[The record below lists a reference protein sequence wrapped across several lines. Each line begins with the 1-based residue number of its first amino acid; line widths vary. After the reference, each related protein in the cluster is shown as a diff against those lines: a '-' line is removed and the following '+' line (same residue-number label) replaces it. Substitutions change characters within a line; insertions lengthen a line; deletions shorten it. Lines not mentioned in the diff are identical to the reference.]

1 MQGTGLIVGATVCAA
16 LITIFLWSI
25 APKTGLLW
33 WMGTIAVIGA
43 VRLLTIRRYFK
54 ASEDIQKKQYWGPV
68 FWVGTLLA
76 GIVWGMWPLMF
87 YDFYSKE
94 TLLLI
99 STLFAGMVAVS
110 ASSGRIYIPSFL
122 SFSMP
127 LVIPLSIL
135 HMQSGSDTLWLTGFL
150 LLVFLLVNGA
160 LTVQGHGQYLEL
172 IKARFEN
179 QTLME
184 SLAQEKNTAEQAVIA
199 KNRFL
204 AAASHDLRQ
213 PLHAMGMFLE
223 SLRYKES
230 SPDKLAIIDDM
241 SASAQALNG
250 LFNSLL
256 DVSKLDAEII
266 HFKPTHINIGDMFER
281 LHVQFKN
288 LAAEKGIELHSKHSG
303 CILHA
308 DSILLERV
316 LRNLLSNAISY
327 TNQGK
332 VSLVCDAS
340 QGDVAV
346 ISVID
351 TGLGIPDQE
360 QDNVFSEYHQ
370 LNNPERDRNKGLGLG
385 LAIVKRLCSLMLL
398 EVKMKSKL
406 GLGTRFD
413 LTVPLG
419 NAKKMIAPQTEIGL
433 SMIRN
438 STVMVID
445 DEEAV
450 LAGMESMLGQWGCK
464 VVLAESARD
473 ALRAIALEQVHPDII
488 ISDYRLRNNCTGLDA
503 VATVREA
510 LETDIPGIIVTGDNS
525 PKRLKEVNDSGLYLL
540 HKPVNPDEMR
550 LAIASVKKSTSISAS
565 AASEAVIT
573 KKDIAVGDVVVY

>member
-1 MQGTGLIVGATVCAA
+1 MQGTGLILGATVCAA
-16 LITIFLWSI
+16 LITIFLWTLASKI
-25 APKTGLLW
+25 GLLW
-33 WMGTIAVIGA
+33 WMGAIAVIGA
-43 VRLLTIRRYFK
+43 VRLVSIRRYFK
-54 ASEDIQKKQYWGPV
+54 ASDETRNRRYWGPV

-87 YDFYSKE
+87 YDFYSRE

-160 LTVQGHGQYLEL
+160 LTIQGHGHYLEL
-172 IKARFEN
+172 IKARFQN
-179 QTLME
+179 QSLME
-184 SLAQEKNTAEQAVIA
+184 SLAQEKHTAEQAVIA

-223 SLRYKES
+223 SLRFKES
-230 SPDKLAIIDDM
+230 SQDKLAIIEDM

-266 HFKPTHINIGDMFER
+266 HFNPTHIDIGEMFER

-288 LAAEKGIELHSKHSG
+288 LAAENGIELHSEHHG
-303 CILHA
+303 CTLYA

-316 LRNLLSNAISY
+316 LRNLLSNAICY
-327 TNQGK
+327 TKEGK
-332 VSLVCDAS
+332 VSLICDSS
-340 QGDVAV
+340 QGHVAR
-346 ISVID
+346 ISIID
-351 TGLGIPDQE
+351 TGLGIPEQE
-360 QDNVFSEYHQ
+360 QEDVFSEYHQ

-385 LAIVKRLCSLMLL
+385 LAIVRRLCRLMQL
-398 EVKMKSKL
+398 EVKMHSQL
-406 GLGTRFD
+406 GVGTRFD
-413 LTVPLG
+413 LTLPMG
-419 NAKKMIAPQTEIGL
+419 NIKKMKTSQPEIGL
-433 SMIRN
+433 PSLQNLM
-438 STVMVID
+438 VMVID
-445 DEEAV
+445 DEETV
-450 LAGMESMLGQWGCK
+450 LAGMQSMLGQWGCE

-473 ALRAIALEQVHPDII
+473 ALRAIALEQVQPDII
-488 ISDYRLRNNCTGLDA
+488 ISDYRLRNNCTGVDA
-503 VATVREA
+503 IAAVREA
-510 LETDIPGIIVTGDNS
+510 LETDIPGIVVTGDNS
-525 PKRLKEVNDSGLYLL
+525 PTRLKEVNDSGLHLL

-550 LAIASVKKSTSISAS
+550 LAIDSVQKTNSIDAPAACKSKPAKIATTVGNVGAS
-565 AASEAVIT
+565 
-573 KKDIAVGDVVVY
+573 

>member
-1 MQGTGLIVGATVCAA
+1 MIVGATVCAA
-16 LITIFLWSI
+16 VITIFLWTI
-25 APKTGLLW
+25 APKPGLLW
-33 WMGTIAVIGA
+33 WMGTIVVIGA
-43 VRLLTIRRYFK
+43 IRLVTVRRYFET
-54 ASEDIQKKQYWGPV
+54 SEENRNKQYWGPV
-68 FWVGTLLA
+68 FWVGTLMA
-76 GIVWGMWPLMF
+76 GIIWGMWPLMF

-135 HMQSGSDTLWLTGFL
+135 HIQSSSDTLWLTGFL

-179 QTLME
+179 QTLLE

-230 SPDKLAIIDDM
+230 NKDKLAIIEDM
-241 SASAQALNG
+241 SSSAQALNG

-266 HFKPTHINIGDMFER
+266 HVNPTHIDIGDMFER

-288 LAAEKGIELHSKHSG
+288 SAAEKGIELHSKHFG
-303 CILHA
+303 CTLFA

-327 TNQGK
+327 TKEGK
-332 VSLVCDAS
+332 VSLVCNSS
-340 QGDVAV
+340 QGGVAV

-351 TGLGIPDQE
+351 TGLGIPEQE
-360 QDNVFSEYHQ
+360 QDSVFSEYHQ
-370 LNNPERDRNKGLGLG
+370 LNNPERDRHKGLGLG
-385 LAIVKRLCSLMLL
+385 LAIVRRLCSLMQLD
-398 EVKMKSKL
+398 VKMNSEL
-406 GLGTRFD
+406 GVGTRFD
-413 LTVPLG
+413 LTVP
-419 NAKKMIAPQTEIGL
+419 IGDADKRIISRAQIGMPL
-433 SMIRN
+433 IQN
-438 STVMVID
+438 LTVMVID

-450 LAGMESMLGQWGCK
+450 LAGMESMLGHWGCK

-473 ALRAIALEQVHPDII
+473 AIRAIALEQARPDII
-488 ISDYRLRNNCTGLDA
+488 ISDYRLRNNCTGVDA
-503 VATVREA
+503 IATVREA
-510 LETDIPGIIVTGDNS
+510 LEFDIPGIIVTGDNS
-525 PKRLKEVNDSGLYLL
+525 PTRLKEVNDSGLHLL

-550 LAIASVKKSTSISAS
+550 SAIASVQKADHVIP
-565 AASEAVIT
+565 SERSKGKLS
-573 KKDIAVGDVVVY
+573 KKDSVVGDVVIF

>member
-1 MQGTGLIVGATVCAA
+1 MAA
-16 LITIFLWSI
+16 
-25 APKTGLLW
+25 
-33 WMGTIAVIGA
+33 IAVIGA
-43 VRLLTIRRYFK
+43 VRLVAIRQFFETSDAGRSK
-54 ASEDIQKKQYWGPV
+54 RYWGPS
-68 FWVGTLLA
+68 FWVGTLMA

-150 LLVFLLVNGA
+150 LLVFLLVNGG
-160 LTVQGHGQYLEL
+160 LTIQGHGQSLEL

-179 QTLME
+179 QTLLE
-184 SLAQEKNTAEQAVIA
+184 NLAQEKNTAEQAVIA

-223 SLRYKES
+223 SLRCKES
-230 SPDKLAIIDDM
+230 NADKLVIIENM

-250 LFNSLL
+250 LFNNLL

-266 HFKPTHINIGDMFER
+266 HFNPTHIDVGDMFER
-281 LHVQFKN
+281 LHVEFKN
-288 LAAEKGIELHSKHSG
+288 AAAEKGIQVHSEHSA
-303 CILHA
+303 CALYA

-327 TNQGK
+327 TNEGK
-332 VSLVCDAS
+332 VSLVCESSDGQYAH
-340 QGDVAV
+340 

-351 TGLGIPDQE
+351 TGLGIPEHE

-385 LAIVKRLCSLMLL
+385 LAIVQRLCDLMQLK
-398 EVKMKSKL
+398 VRMHSQV
-406 GLGTRFD
+406 GIGTRFS
-413 LTVPLG
+413 LAVP
-419 NAKKMIAPQTEIGL
+419 IGDVNKIKASQSEAGL
-433 SMIRN
+433 PSLPSI
-438 STVMVID
+438 TIMVID

-450 LAGMESMLGQWGCK
+450 LASMQSMLDQWGCR

-473 ALRAIALEQVHPDII
+473 ALRAIALERICPDLI
-488 ISDYRLRNNCTGLDA
+488 ISDYRLRNNCTGVDA
-503 VATVREA
+503 IAAVREA
-510 LETDIPGIIVTGDNS
+510 LDSDTPGIIVTGDNS
-525 PKRLKEVNDSGLYLL
+525 PMRLKEVNDSGLHLL
-540 HKPVNPDEMR
+540 HKPVNPDDMR
-550 LAIASVKKSTSISAS
+550 SAIASLQKTNSVVRPSAS
-565 AASEAVIT
+565 NENHVKAN
-573 KKDIAVGDVVVY
+573 IAV

>member
-16 LITIFLWSI
+16 LITVFLWSI
-25 APKTGLLW
+25 TPKIGLLW
-33 WMGTIAVIGA
+33 WIATIAIIGA
-43 VRLLTIRRYFK
+43 VRLVTIRRYFVV
-54 ASEDIQKKQYWGPV
+54 SEEDRNKRYWGPV

-76 GIVWGMWPLMF
+76 GIVWGMWPLIF

-110 ASSGRIYIPSFL
+110 ASSGRIYIPSFI

-135 HMQSGSDTLWLTGFL
+135 HMQSGSDTLWLTGSL

-160 LTVQGHGQYLEL
+160 LTIQGHGQFLEL

-179 QTLME
+179 QSLLE

-213 PLHAMGMFLE
+213 PLHALGMFLE
-223 SLRYKES
+223 SLRYKETS
-230 SPDKLAIIDDM
+230 QDKLAIIEDM
-241 SASAQALNG
+241 SSSAQALNG

-266 HFKPTHINIGDMFER
+266 HFNPTHIDIGDMFER
-281 LHVQFKN
+281 LHVQFKSS
-288 LAAEKGIELHSKHSG
+288 AAEKGIKLYSKHHG
-303 CILHA
+303 CTLLA

-327 TNQGK
+327 TKEGK
-332 VSLVCDAS
+332 VSLVCDSS

-351 TGLGIPDQE
+351 TGLGIPEQE
-360 QDNVFSEYHQ
+360 QNNVFSEYHQ

-385 LAIVKRLCSLMLL
+385 LAIVRRLCGLMQL
-398 EVKMKSKL
+398 EVKMNSEL
-406 GLGTRFD
+406 GIGTRFD
-413 LTVPLG
+413 LTVPMG
-419 NAKKMIAPQTEIGL
+419 DVEKMKAPHVEIGL
-433 SMIRN
+433 ASIKN
-438 STVMVID
+438 TTVMVID

-464 VVLAESARD
+464 VVSAESARD
-473 ALRAIALEQVHPDII
+473 ALRAIALELVRPDII
-488 ISDYRLRNNCTGLDA
+488 ISDYRLRNNCTGVDA
-503 VATVREA
+503 IATVREA
-510 LETDIPGIIVTGDNS
+510 LEAEIPGIIVTGDNS
-525 PKRLKEVNDSGLYLL
+525 PTRLKEVNDSGLHLL

-550 LAIASVKKSTSISAS
+550 SAIASVRKLVA
-565 AASEAVIT
+565 
-573 KKDIAVGDVVVY
+573 